1 MTRPCARPLTAKR
14 EGYAFPMALAAIII
28 ITLVIGMAATQVERA
43 IETYTRQVSEFDR
56 GIAVRSAEQTF
67 LYHALTSPMGNNGV
81 EIGGASAID
90 RLFSTTAA
98 TGRDVTL
105 LRANGTPLRYDDDL
119 VVRYIDQQSFFDLSS
134 LGAPGNASRASAL
147 GIAPVRQNALQASLT
162 DYQDGNDVRSPGGA
176 EASFYD
182 EDGMPPNRPLLHPLE
197 ICRVRGWREESVCAD
212 PDRLLL
218 LAMPRGTAQL
228 NPRLASRPFLLH
240 LTGSPSRAARAHEA
254 YEALTYDNFTDIG
267 HPELD
272 SSGDL
277 LDVPTTATDRFAL
290 IVQDDE
296 AESVSIAVYQLTPQ
310 NPNAPFSLAYRYRIG
325 GEYVRNALETSQDEQ
340 IQPLPE
346 AGQ

>member
-1 MTRPCARPLTAKR
+1 MTRPRAFLLTAKR
-14 EGYAFPMALAAIII
+14 DGYAFPMALAAIIV
-28 ITLVIGMAATQVERA
+28 ITLVIGMAAAQVERA
-43 IETYTRQVSEFDR
+43 IETYTRQVAEFDR
-56 GIAVRSAEQTF
+56 GIAVRSAEQSF

-81 EIGGASAID
+81 EIGGASAVE

-98 TGRDVTL
+98 SGGDVIL
-105 LRANGTPLRYDDDL
+105 LRGNGSPMRYGDDL
-119 VVRYIDQQSFFDLSS
+119 VIRYIDQQSFFNLSS

-147 GIAPVRQNALQASLT
+147 GVTAVRQSSLRASLA
-162 DYQDGNDVRSPGGA
+162 DYQDENDVRSPGGA

-182 EDGMPPNRPLLHPLE
+182 QDGLPPNRPLLHPLE
-197 ICRVRGWREESVCAD
+197 ICRVRGWREESLCSD

-254 YEALTYDNFTDIG
+254 YEALTYDSFTDIG
-267 HPELD
+267 YPELD
-272 SSGDL
+272 TSGDL

-290 IVQDDE
+290 VIHDDD
-296 AESVSIAVYQLTPQ
+296 AQSASIAVYHLTPQ
-310 NPNAPFSLAYRYRIG
+310 NPHAPFSLAYRYRIG